1 MMRTIVDVHAHL
13 WLGPSLEQNEREIL
27 RAMDR
32 YEIARVCVSTLE
44 GERLRPDSDLI
55 RRCNDATE
63 RFLKQD
69 KRLRGYCYV
78 NPGNP
83 DVLEELKRGYDTPGM
98 CGVKLWVSH
107 YCSDPAVFP
116 VVEFCVERGW
126 PVLIHSFYK
135 AVGQL
140 PNETTGVHVAQLA
153 RRYPQAKLIM
163 AHLGANCYDG
173 IKAVRD
179 CTNVMVDISGTICRR
194 DDVDYTVECIGAD
207 RVLFGTD
214 MPSPGNFL
222 ANVGR
227 VLEADLTE
235 EQREKIFWK
244 NAVSLWGEGLEAD

>member
-1 MMRTIVDVHAHL
+1 MCIR
-13 WLGPSLEQNEREIL
+13 
-27 RAMDR
+27 DR
-32 YEIARVCVSTLE
+32 
-44 GERLRPDSDLI
+44 
-55 RRCNDATE
+55 
-63 RFLKQD
+63 
-69 KRLRGYCYV
+69 
-78 NPGNP
+78 
-83 DVLEELKRGYDTPGM
+83 
-98 CGVKLWVSH
+98 
-107 YCSDPAVFP
+107 
-116 VVEFCVERGW
+116 
-126 PVLIHSFYK
+126 
-135 AVGQL
+135 
-140 PNETTGVHVAQLA
+140 
-153 RRYPQAKLIM
+153 
-163 AHLGANCYDG
+163 